1 MFDGASEEHC
11 QRMSDRGSPR
21 QRILEHAAL
30 LLCEYGVQL
39 GIDVVDKRT
48 RVERLAR
55 EQGEVELESTKR

>member
-1 MFDGASEEHC
+1 
-11 QRMSDRGSPR
+11 MSDRGSPR